1 MTYSENSM
9 PGILTGVQQR
19 AVGFALMLFA
29 FMFALAPV
37 VSAQHVKANY
47 QLAARFAP
55 YKLQQLIY
63 STSVSPK
70 WIEGSEKFRYDWKT
84 SEGTF
89 YYLVD
94 PVRGTKTQIFD
105 NDRLAAELTR
115 ITKDP
120 WDSKHLPI
128 RKIKFIDE
136 NTLQF
141 EVESSQEEEII
152 EEEVDEEEPTE

>member
-1 MTYSENSM
+1 M

-19 AVGFALMLFA
+19 TVGFSLILFV
-29 FMFALAPV
+29 FMFVLAPV
-37 VSAQHVKANY
+37 VSAQHQQANY

-55 YKLQQLIY
+55 YKMQQLLY
-63 STSVSPK
+63 STSVNPK
-70 WIEGSEKFRYDWKT
+70 WIEGSEKFWYDWKT

-89 YYLVD
+89 YYQVD
-94 PVRGTKTQIFD
+94 PVRAAKSQIFD

-141 EVESSQEEEII
+141 EVESSQVED
-152 EEEVDEEEPTE
+152 VLD